1 MSCFGFYGLLYEP
14 YLCPTTR
21 FMQASIYIPIITFVI
36 GALIGAVL
44 VYLKMGKLQKKL
56 RSSDG
61 YLESEKLKKETLQK
75 ELKTVYQAK
84 ETIEITLKQRLNE
97 AGRINKRL
105 DEDILLLQKSNEETE
120 ALLKAGQPELH
131 AIKLQLIEA
140 NNTIARL
147 KGLLG
152 SKSK

>member
-1 MSCFGFYGLLYEP
+1 MFDGSLSLQRYMN
-14 YLCPTTR
+14 TT
-21 FMQASIYIPIITFVI
+21 ILIPIITFIAGAVI
-36 GALIGAVL
+36 GALL
-44 VYLKMGKLQKKL
+44 LYFKMSKLQKQL

-84 ETIEITLKQRLNE
+84 ETIELTLKQRLQE
-97 AGRINKRL
+97 ASRLNKRL

-131 AIKLQLIEA
+131 ALKLQLIEA

-147 KGLLG
+147 KGMMIKG
-152 SKSK
+152 K

>member
-1 MSCFGFYGLLYEP
+1 MHHRTLSLQRHMD
-14 YLCPTTR
+14 T
-21 FMQASIYIPIITFVI
+21 SIFIPIITFI
-36 GALIGAVL
+36 AGALIGAL
-44 VYLKMGKLQKKL
+44 LLYFKMGKLQKQL

-84 ETIEITLKQRLNE
+84 ETIELTLKQRLQE
-97 AGRINKRL
+97 AARLNKRL

-131 AIKLQLIEA
+131 ALKLQLIEA

-147 KGLLG
+147 KGMMIKG
-152 SKSK
+152 K

>member
-1 MSCFGFYGLLYEP
+1 M
-14 YLCPTTR
+14 
-21 FMQASIYIPIITFVI
+21 
-36 GALIGAVL
+36 GALLGAL
-44 VYLKMGKLQKKL
+44 LMYFRMMKLQKQL

-84 ETIEITLKQRLNE
+84 ETIELTLKQRLQE
-97 AGRINKRL
+97 AAKLNKRL
-105 DEDILLLQKSNEETE
+105 DEDILLLQRSNEETE

-131 AIKLQLIEA
+131 SLKLQLIEA

-147 KGLLG
+147 KGMMAKG
-152 SKSK
+152 K

>member
-1 MSCFGFYGLLYEP
+1 MFDGSLSLQRYMN
-14 YLCPTTR
+14 TT
-21 FMQASIYIPIITFVI
+21 ILIPIITFI
-36 GALIGAVL
+36 AGALIGAL
-44 VYLKMGKLQKKL
+44 LLYFKMSKLQKQL

-84 ETIEITLKQRLNE
+84 ETIELTLKQRLQE
-97 AGRINKRL
+97 AARLNKRL

-120 ALLKAGQPELH
+120 SLLKAGQPELH
-131 AIKLQLIEA
+131 ALKLQLIEA

-147 KGLLG
+147 KGMMIKG
-152 SKSK
+152 K

>member
-1 MSCFGFYGLLYEP
+1 MD
-14 YLCPTTR
+14 T
-21 FMQASIYIPIITFVI
+21 SILIPIITFI
-36 GALIGAVL
+36 AGALIGAL
-44 VYLKMGKLQKKL
+44 LLYFKMGKLQKQL

-84 ETIEITLKQRLNE
+84 ETIELTLKQRLQE
-97 AGRINKRL
+97 AARLNKRL

-131 AIKLQLIEA
+131 ALKLQLIEA

-147 KGLLG
+147 KGMMIKG
-152 SKSK
+152 K

>member
-1 MSCFGFYGLLYEP
+1 MRLSK
-14 YLCPTTR
+14 T
-21 FMQASIYIPIITFVI
+21 
-36 GALIGAVL
+36 
-44 VYLKMGKLQKKL
+44 QKQL
-56 RSSDG
+56 RSSGG

-75 ELKTVYQAK
+75 ELNTVYQAK
-84 ETIEITLKQRLNE
+84 ETIELTLKQRLKE
-97 AGRINKRL
+97 AAILNKRM

-147 KGLLG
+147 KGLLATKG
-152 SKSK
+152 K

>member
-1 MSCFGFYGLLYEP
+1 MEPTLIFAAYGL
-14 YLCPTTR
+14 
-21 FMQASIYIPIITFVI
+21 FMQASIIIPIVTFMLGAII
-36 GALIGAVL
+36 GALL
-44 VYLKMGKLQKKL
+44 VYLRMARLQKKL

-97 AGRINKRL
+97 AAKLNKRL
-105 DEDILLLQKSNEETE
+105 DEDILLLQRSNEETE
-120 ALLKAGQPELH
+120 SLLKAGQPELH
-131 AIKLQLIEA
+131 ALKVQLIEA

-152 SKSK
+152 TKAK

>member
-1 MSCFGFYGLLYEP
+1 
-14 YLCPTTR
+14 
-21 FMQASIYIPIITFVI
+21 MQVSIYIAIAGFVL
-36 GALIGAVL
+36 GGLLGAVIIYMRL
-44 VYLKMGKLQKKL
+44 SKTQKQL

-75 ELKTVYQAK
+75 ELNTVYQAK
-84 ETIEITLKQRLNE
+84 ETIELTLQQRLKE
-97 AGRINKRL
+97 AAMLNKRM

-131 AIKLQLIEA
+131 ALKLQLIEA

-147 KGLLG
+147 KGLLAAKG
-152 SKSK
+152 K